1 LDSQQVLEVKV
12 KLAGS
17 FGGVERF
24 CAKMGRDGRVT
35 IPKLPLELLRDKEQ
49 SVVDTAL
56 EVDLKP
62 AEHVP

>member
-24 CAKMGRDGRVT
+24 YANREGWAGDNSKV
-35 IPKLPLELLRDKEQ
+35 
-49 SVVDTAL
+49 A
-56 EVDLKP
+56 
-62 AEHVP
+62 A